1 LADNLKRI
9 LVVDDEGQITRVLR
23 RGLESAGYQVRIA
36 NDGRS
41 GLETFRTWA
50 PDLVITDLS
59 MPGFGGLELCSRIRQ
74 LSEVPILVLSV
85 NEDEPTK
92 VKALDLGADDF
103 VTKPFGM
110 AELNAR
116 VRALLRRSA
125 PPLENETGLEVG
137 DFKIDPQ
144 QRRVEVGGKPVH
156 LTPKEFDLIQFFLTN
171 RGKVLT
177 HRTILSA
184 VWGSGS
190 REQPEYLRVFIG
202 NLRKKL
208 EPDPRAPKYL
218 KTEPWIG
225 YRFDPQ

>member
-1 LADNLKRI
+1 
-9 LVVDDEGQITRVLR
+9 
-23 RGLESAGYQVRIA
+23 
-36 NDGRS
+36 
-41 GLETFRTWA
+41 
-50 PDLVITDLS
+50 
-59 MPGFGGLELCSRIRQ
+59 
-74 LSEVPILVLSV
+74 V

-116 VRALLRRSA
+116 VRALLRRTA
-125 PPLENETGLEVG
+125 PTLENETGIEVG

-144 QRRVEVGGKPVH
+144 QRRVEVSGKLIH
-156 LTPKEFDLIQFFLTN
+156 LTPKEFDLIQFFLAN

-177 HRTILSA
+177 HRAILSA
-184 VWGSGS
+184 IWGPGS

-208 EPDPRAPKYL
+208 EPDSRAPKYL